1 MRIEEKRLLKFFKN
15 KDGMMEANELK
26 HVMRCIYN
34 TLVTKAKEKARN
46 NKLKEGTIANK
57 LSRKPVEKEQ
67 TALEIHEAPSVQ
79 SNIYYSPMD
88 KAYADG
94 ISSGESNAP
103 SPSSADLDH
112 VSMDGG
118 QIFQSNAFNSMHNSR
133 ASHTAV
139 NQHFTGVPAFNPNP
153 SSGRPQYRP
162 DNAVGNASS
171 VMGDPIFHSTS
182 NSANN
187 CSDGVQDSFTD
198 RNTAM
203 HGNEE
208 STNDH
213 MEHINI
219 TSPDSTNSMH
229 SDTLNSFSGM
239 ASNRNTANIFTN
251 PNNSE
256 NASSSPGAEIQNNN
270 NVIPGEEN
278 FMEEFNEETKS
289 LYKFA
294 INEETKKE
302 VLGEVP
308 SFSFNVHS

>member
-34 TLVTKAKEKARN
+34 TLVTKAKEKARS
-46 NKLKEGTIANK
+46 NKLKEGAIAK
-57 LSRKPVEKEQ
+57 EPSRNPVEKEQ
-67 TALEIHEAPSVQ
+67 TGLEIHEAPSVQ

-94 ISSGESNAP
+94 VSSGESNEP

-118 QIFQSNAFNSMHNSR
+118 QIFQDNAFNSMHNSR
-133 ASHTAV
+133 VSHTAV

-153 SSGRPQYRP
+153 SAGRPEYRP
-162 DNAVGNASS
+162 DNAVGNVSN
-171 VMGDPIFHSTS
+171 VMGDPIFHNIS
-182 NSANN
+182 NSVNSPRN
-187 CSDGVQDSFTD
+187 GVQDSFTD

-208 STNDH
+208 STSNH
-213 MEHINI
+213 MEQIN
-219 TSPDSTNSMH
+219 TTGPGSTNSMH
-229 SDTLNSFSGM
+229 PPTLNSFSGV
-239 ASNRNTANIFTN
+239 ASNRNTANNFIN

-256 NASSSPGAEIQNNN
+256 NASSSPETEVQNN
-270 NVIPGEEN
+270 NVISGEEN

-294 INEETKKE
+294 INEETEKE